1 MTSRE
6 SAIELRYVIQNHTN
20 DAVRDVFISQK
31 LADLSMEDEMR
42 RMSAPRFLLAAFAA
56 ISLLAAAPAAFAQ
69 PPAPQNPSPCDAGA
83 TQSAPLPNASALPGA
98 VNPLAAPRPEFFRN
112 PGPPDTN
119 HGLVPADW
127 GLIVYDENQGV
138 CWLANANLAGD
149 PLVRAALE
157 VDGINPDGTM
167 DYATA
172 LLWVDA
178 LNSFDHGHGVLGHN
192 NWQLP
197 ATPLFDPTSCSSSHN
212 GTFGLLCS
220 GSGLGNLYNV
230 GLDMRI
236 PNSVVPDF
244 TNAVG
249 HIRNLQPGLYWTAD
263 RAAIAANGQVTFSF
277 NTGINGSNT
286 TTYNYLHVLPVTHEM
301 LGTPASGSGVVP
313 YTSGDGAG
321 KAVYDTDTQLSW
333 PVDANLAPSERFG
346 VKGDASMGPTISG
359 DYLSAPLIDA
369 DGTMLFSTIES
380 STGWLTNMNASTY
393 AGSDK
398 WKLPTLAEISTL
410 YQDLNVAVGDMRL
423 ETYTTLVPFYNLQPG
438 FYWSCER
445 DQTGNS
451 QSPCD
456 PSLYPSISPDGT
468 ILEYTF
474 NFDNGFEGT
483 DLSTKE
489 FYVMVYYP
497 APAP

>member
-1 MTSRE
+1 
-6 SAIELRYVIQNHTN
+6 
-20 DAVRDVFISQK
+20 
-31 LADLSMEDEMR
+31 MR
-42 RMSAPRFLLAAFAA
+42 RMNARRFLPAAFAA
-56 ISLLAAAPAAFAQ
+56 ISLLTVATAAFAQ

-83 TQSAPLPNASALPGA
+83 HATAPLPNGA
-98 VNPLAAPRPEFFRN
+98 TLLDAVRPLAADRPEFSGI
-112 PGPPDTN
+112 PGPPNTS
-119 HGLVPADW
+119 HGLIPADW
-127 GLIVYDENQGV
+127 GLIIYDENQGV
-138 CWLANANLAGD
+138 CWLANGNLAGD
-149 PLVRAALE
+149 PFVRAAMA
-157 VDGINPDGTM
+157 VAGINPDGTM
-167 DYATA
+167 NYATA

-178 LNSFDHGHGVLGHN
+178 MNSFDHGHGVLGHN

-197 ATPLFDPTSCSSSHN
+197 TTPLFDSTSCSSSNN

-230 GLDMRI
+230 GLNVRM
-236 PNSVVPDF
+236 PNSVAPDF

-249 HIRNLQPGLYWTAD
+249 HLRNLQPGLYWTAD
-263 RAAIAANGQVTFSF
+263 SAAINADGQVTFSF
-277 NTGINGSNT
+277 NTGVNGSNT

-301 LGTPASGSGVVP
+301 LGTSASGSGVVP
-313 YTSGDGAG
+313 YISGEGAG
-321 KAVYDTDTQLSW
+321 IAVYDTNTELSW
-333 PVDANLAPSERFG
+333 PVDANLPASERFG
-346 VKGDASMGPTISG
+346 VKGNTSMGPTVSG
-359 DYLSAPLIDA
+359 DYLTAPLIDA

-398 WKLPTLAEISTL
+398 WKLPTLAEISAL
-410 YQDLNVAVGDMRL
+410 YKDLNVAVGDTRL
-423 ETYTTLVPFYNLQPG
+423 ETHTLNGLFYNLQPG

-456 PSLYPSISPDGT
+456 PNLYPSISPDGT
-468 ILEYTF
+468 ILEYSF

-483 DLSTKE
+483 DFNTKE

-497 APAP
+497 APAR